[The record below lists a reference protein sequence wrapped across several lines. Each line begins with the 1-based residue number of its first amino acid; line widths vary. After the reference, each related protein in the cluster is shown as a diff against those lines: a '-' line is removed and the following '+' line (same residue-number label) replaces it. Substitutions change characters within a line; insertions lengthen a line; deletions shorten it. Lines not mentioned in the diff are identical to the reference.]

1 VWFLTAPATV
11 LLLVL
16 AEDISRI
23 LLQYGKFTPTDTQL
37 VASALRAFALGL
49 FAWSGQALIARGFFA
64 LRDSLTPVLVG
75 SAVTVVFVPLCV
87 LLMRLQGHVGLAL
100 ATSIAATLQMV
111 WMARL
116 LNRRIPRDTQTRS
129 EPLARFLVATGAAV
143 ALMGLV
149 AFALHTGLHA
159 LLPDFQVNLRAL
171 VIALVVALLSMWVY
185 LLACKRLS
193 VQEVDYVWRVFKR
206 S

>member
-1 VWFLTAPATV
+1 
-11 LLLVL
+11 
-16 AEDISRI
+16 
-23 LLQYGKFTPTDTQL
+23 
-37 VASALRAFALGL
+37 
-49 FAWSGQALIARGFFA
+49 
-64 LRDSLTPVLVG
+64 
-75 SAVTVVFVPLCV
+75 
-87 LLMRLQGHVGLAL
+87 
-100 ATSIAATLQMV
+100 
-111 WMARL
+111 
-116 LNRRIPRDTQTRS
+116 
-129 EPLARFLVATGAAV
+129 VATGAAV

-206 S
+206 G

>member
-1 VWFLTAPATV
+1 
-11 LLLVL
+11 
-16 AEDISRI
+16 
-23 LLQYGKFTPTDTQL
+23 
-37 VASALRAFALGL
+37 
-49 FAWSGQALIARGFFA
+49 
-64 LRDSLTPVLVG
+64 
-75 SAVTVVFVPLCV
+75 
-87 LLMRLQGHVGLAL
+87 L

-129 EPLARFLVATGAAV
+129 EPLARFLVATGVAV

-206 S
+206 G